1 MGEILTNKA
10 GLPLPL
16 YNAIKN
22 DTYERRG
29 DISVTTL
36 INHPYRRM
44 LMKYTDYEVD
54 ASEKIW
60 SLLGQ
65 SVHAM
70 IERASGKH
78 GKTEFVSEEKMEMN
92 VNGKILTGTT
102 DLREVL
108 LEREMDTVVTGN
120 AGNVLHDW
128 KVTSVFNAMKSM
140 KEGNKKWVQQLNT
153 YAAILRSTL
162 GIEVTNLYIHAILRD
177 WQKSKSK
184 YNTEYPPNAIV
195 TINIPVYKQE
205 SVMKFINQKMQ
216 LHFDMEQK
224 YLNGEEIEHCDADD
238 RWARPEVWAMMKPGR
253 KSSLK
258 NFEIKSPEDEHA
270 AKLWYANKLAEVS
283 GLEIEKRPGEDIM
296 CVDYCPVNESCRYY
310 KSRYGAGE
318 QRKERIGIDTGR
330 NSGSE
335 SKPKLPEFKF

>member
-162 GIEVTNLYIHAILRD
+162 GIEVTNLY
-177 WQKSKSK
+177 K
-184 YNTEYPPNAIV
+184 
-195 TINIPVYKQE
+195 
-205 SVMKFINQKMQ
+205 
-216 LHFDMEQK
+216 
-224 YLNGEEIEHCDADD
+224 G
-238 RWARPEVWAMMKPGR
+238 
-253 KSSLK
+253 
-258 NFEIKSPEDEHA
+258 
-270 AKLWYANKLAEVS
+270 
-283 GLEIEKRPGEDIM
+283 
-296 CVDYCPVNESCRYY
+296 
-310 KSRYGAGE
+310 
-318 QRKERIGIDTGR
+318 
-330 NSGSE
+330 
-335 SKPKLPEFKF
+335 